1 MSKDIS
7 IRSWPRVAG
16 FSMTS
21 SDYPEA
27 NSQEPPASTMALKLN
42 YSPLQRDGDGLG
54 AVHNRELSENAAD
67 VELHR
72 ALGDIQC
79 RRDLSIAFSSD
90 KQSQHVELASGEAR
104 TRHAFGEKRRHLRRD
119 VTAAARR
126 LTNRLRQFFALHGF
140 REIAHRAALK
150 RAVDFF

>member
-54 AVHNRELSENAAD
+54 AVHDRELSENAAD

-72 ALGDIQC
+72 ALGDVQR
-79 RRDLSIAFSSD
+79 RRDLSITFSAD
-90 KQSQHVELASGEAR
+90 QQSQHVEFASGEAR
-104 TRHAFGEKRRHLRRD
+104 AGHAFRKERRNLRCN

-126 LTNRLRQFFALHGF
+126 FANRLRQFFALH
-140 REIAHRAALK
+140 
-150 RAVDFF
+150 